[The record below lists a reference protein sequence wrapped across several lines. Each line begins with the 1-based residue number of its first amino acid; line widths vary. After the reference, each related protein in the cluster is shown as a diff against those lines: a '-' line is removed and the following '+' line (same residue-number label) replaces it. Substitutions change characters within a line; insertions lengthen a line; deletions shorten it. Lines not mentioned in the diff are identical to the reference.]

1 MNYYIIPKNN
11 CISELTPVFSNAIHP
26 CISHS
31 LIYYLNDIY
40 QQMSTIPEK
49 DACEIKK
56 AVNPLEFVF
65 STVPGSSFSVS
76 KIKTDNNV
84 FYELMELLQT
94 CNLMDYLTESP
105 HLSICHIGPNNE
117 TTNYLL
123 DMIRE
128 DKNDNLVALN
138 FDVNLLNSMFLQQQ
152 HDNQAKF
159 DVMLVEWTDSEYK
172 NVNTNIRNMLLTLAC
187 ISKMQKVNG
196 VSIVKI
202 DNLFYRPI
210 LEVIFLLSSL
220 YDKVALVKPSNSNI
234 LSGER
239 YLVCKG
245 FGENINADN
254 IVNLNSQID
263 DRIIRL
269 FSVYNSETIVSLL
282 NHELPYFFI
291 NRIEEPNAIIGQ
303 QQLESYDHVI
313 NIYKNKNKDDKI
325 DTLKRN
331 HIQKCIQWCEKNQ
344 IPHNKFSDKVN
355 IFLLPKKR
363 ELEIGLS
370 TSSASSTSS
379 SSSSSEEETEEAEVV

>member
-1 MNYYIIPKNN
+1 
-11 CISELTPVFSNAIHP
+11 
-26 CISHS
+26 
-31 LIYYLNDIY
+31 
-40 QQMSTIPEK
+40 
-49 DACEIKK
+49 
-56 AVNPLEFVF
+56 
-65 STVPGSSFSVS
+65 
-76 KIKTDNNV
+76 
-84 FYELMELLQT
+84 
-94 CNLMDYLTESP
+94 
-105 HLSICHIGPNNE
+105 
-117 TTNYLL
+117 
-123 DMIRE
+123 MIRE

-187 ISKMQKVNG
+187 ISKMQKMNG

-245 FGENINADN
+245 FGENINTDN

-282 NHELPYFFI
+282 NHELPYFFV

-303 QQLESYDHVI
+303 QQLEAYDHVI

-379 SSSSSEEETEEAEVV
+379 SSSSSEEETEEAEVI